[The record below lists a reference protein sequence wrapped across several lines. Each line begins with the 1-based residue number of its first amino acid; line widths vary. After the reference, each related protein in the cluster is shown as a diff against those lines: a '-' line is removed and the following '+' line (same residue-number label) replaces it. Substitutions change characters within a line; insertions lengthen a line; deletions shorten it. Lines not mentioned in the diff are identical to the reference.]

1 MSALPE
7 LPVLELERL
16 VDLALA
22 EDLHSGDAT
31 SQACVPAG
39 RRGVGELIAREA
51 LVLAGLELARAVF
64 RRLDPDCAFETGLA
78 DGASVPAGEAVAR
91 VEGDLRALLGAE
103 RSALNYL
110 QRACGIATQARRLS
124 GRIQDL
130 PVELLDTRKTT
141 PGLRVLEKHAVLC
154 GGAGNHRFALD
165 DLLMVKDNHV
175 VAAGGLRPAVER
187 ALAAAGHSRR
197 VEVEVDSLE
206 QLDELLGLARLP
218 DIVMLDNFTPD
229 EVREGVKRVAG
240 RLRVEV
246 SGGITEESL
255 RGFAEAGPDA
265 ISMGALTHSVRS
277 ADLAFDLRPA
287 AAP

>member
-1 MSALPE
+1 MPGLPE
-7 LPVLELERL
+7 LPALELERL

-22 EDLHSGDAT
+22 EDLRSGDAT
-31 SQACVPAG
+31 SQACIDPD
-39 RRGVGELIAREA
+39 RRGEGDLVAREG
-51 LVLAGLELARAVF
+51 LVVAGLDLARAVF
-64 RRLDPDCAFETGLA
+64 RRLDPDCGFEALAA
-78 DGASVPAGEAVAR
+78 DGDELAPGTVAAR
-91 VEGDLRALLGAE
+91 VSGNLRALLSAE

-110 QRACGIATQARRLS
+110 QRACGVATQARRLV
-124 GRIQDL
+124 RLIEDL

-175 VAAGGLRPAVER
+175 VAAGGLDRAVER
-187 ALAAAGHSRR
+187 ALAAAGHAHR

-206 QLDELLGLARLP
+206 QLDELLGFERLP
-218 DIVMLDNFTPD
+218 DIVLLDNFTP
-229 EVREGVKRVAG
+229 EQVREGVGRVAG
-240 RLRVEV
+240 RIRVEV
-246 SGGITEESL
+246 SGGIDETTL
-255 RGFAEAGPDA
+255 RAFAEAGPDA